1 MTVFG
6 FGAGLAFAAVGRIVE
21 PEYFLWSVGSF
32 VLGLVG
38 VVQLV
43 TDRHSPTGY
52 VVVAAVMVAVAGTM
66 VLDEL
71 PILLVTAAL
80 FATSVVFVADT
91 RREVAV
97 ALGSMFLGLLAAAVA
112 HTRASGNEMLAELA
126 VNTMI
131 LLFGFGF
138 AWTVNVVV
146 AGQRD
151 RAQAMYE
158 ALFESVGDAVAVV
171 EPDGTIL
178 FANGSF
184 SAMFD
189 VDPPGLP
196 GTAFEF
202 FVAPRA
208 RDRWRDVLDRVAGGG
223 RPTGESVRVVVEGVT
238 AVGESRTLDVAATGV
253 TVGERPMVAL
263 VIRDL
268 TARLQAEESARRL
281 LHQYRDLY
289 EGVPVGLYRTSVD
302 GELLECNTALAEILG
317 YGRPVELVGVKVTDL
332 YVDPEDRERLVDTVL
347 SGGTVAPFRLSR
359 RDGTTIWAKITARP
373 MTSED
378 GKVVGIEGS
387 LEDVTAEVEAS
398 RNVEASLRFRHGL
411 IGWVAHVLR
420 TPLTGILGFASIL
433 RSQLEGEAAETAD
446 VILCQARELSVTIDD
461 FVTAARLEGGD
472 PVTII
477 PRATRIRSVL
487 DGVAATLEEMG
498 YPRPAVEGPA
508 GLLVRCDALRLGQ
521 ALRMLAQHRF
531 QQGGRSLRIGATSA
545 GATVVV
551 DVEDDGPAMTGQA
564 DEVGSFADPQ
574 GGVGPVGPWTAS
586 RLIEMM
592 GARLAEE
599 RSETTHRWRVELP
612 RGETAMSGQ
621 QERLQAAG
629 GDDHAA
635 HPHRRQ
641 EPDMADEAPVERPQ
655 REGSQDLD
663 AVVER

>member
-1 MTVFG
+1 
-6 FGAGLAFAAVGRIVE
+6 
-21 PEYFLWSVGSF
+21 
-32 VLGLVG
+32 
-38 VVQLV
+38 
-43 TDRHSPTGY
+43 
-52 VVVAAVMVAVAGTM
+52 
-66 VLDEL
+66 
-71 PILLVTAAL
+71 
-80 FATSVVFVADT
+80 
-91 RREVAV
+91 
-97 ALGSMFLGLLAAAVA
+97 
-112 HTRASGNEMLAELA
+112 
-126 VNTMI
+126 
-131 LLFGFGF
+131 
-138 AWTVNVVV
+138 
-146 AGQRD
+146 
-151 RAQAMYE
+151 
-158 ALFESVGDAVAVV
+158 
-171 EPDGTIL
+171 
-178 FANGSF
+178 
-184 SAMFD
+184 
-189 VDPPGLP
+189 
-196 GTAFEF
+196 
-202 FVAPRA
+202 
-208 RDRWRDVLDRVAGGG
+208 
-223 RPTGESVRVVVEGVT
+223 
-238 AVGESRTLDVAATGV
+238 
-253 TVGERPMVAL
+253 
-263 VIRDL
+263 
-268 TARLQAEESARRL
+268 
-281 LHQYRDLY
+281 
-289 EGVPVGLYRTSVD
+289 VGLYRTSVD

-317 YGRPVELVGVKVTDL
+317 YGGPVELVGVKVTDL

-347 SGGTVAPFRLSR
+347 SGGTVAPFRLAR
-359 RDGTTIWAKITARP
+359 RDGSTIWAKVTARP

-612 RGETAMSGQ
+612 RGETAVSGQ
-621 QERLQAAG
+621 QQRLQAAG
-629 GDDHAA
+629 SDDHAA

-641 EPDMADEAPVERPQ
+641 EPDMADEAPVDRPQ